1 MEQINV
7 KRWVFHLNILPPR
20 SLLMLTSLM
29 SFPKHQTTLRNAPPS
44 EETTRQRQPSH
55 LSGTTRSLG
64 GRNFS
69 EKAAGIC
76 LIGRAV
82 RHKHQLRH
90 HTPPPSS
97 APSHW
102 AVCRLD
108 WTLWSLF
115 SELWEQDLPT
125 CPKYVREWRREM
137 CEDCVIS
144 MKPQL
149 NCRKRK
155 LRVMQRYS
163 RHDSFLTCSQQNQG
177 KERRGEID
185 SQKSSRGDETEVAA
199 R

>member
-29 SFPKHQTTLRNAPPS
+29 SFPKHQTALRNAPPS

-55 LSGTTRSLG
+55 LSGTTRSLW
-64 GRNFS
+64 GRKSRRNMFDWQS
-69 EKAAGIC
+69 SKAQASI
-76 LIGRAV
+76 A
-82 RHKHQLRH
+82 
-90 HTPPPSS
+90 PPHPPSPSS
-97 APSHW
+97 ARGHW

-115 SELWEQDLPT
+115 TELWEQDLPT
-125 CPKYVREWRREM
+125 RPEYVRGWRREM

-144 MKPQL
+144 TKPQL

-163 RHDSFLTCSQQNQG
+163 RHESFPTCSQQNQG
-177 KERRGEID
+177 KVRRGEID